1 MLGVLLGVCQYVRG
15 CVIALGASEELTV
28 GCENCGEDRLCFFES
43 HDGPS
48 EKCLYKRTVTV
59 VKCACIFI
67 MLNLFHLEL
76 WGE

>member
-1 MLGVLLGVCQYVRG
+1 M
-15 CVIALGASEELTV
+15 